1 MPEFD
6 DLTLPQRTVLSS
18 VAALAADGEMPAHA
32 NVISQACRDLAEDL
46 DDIGTL
52 TEAEVGRALNTL
64 EAEGFVSVPSM
75 EDTSPTGKGRPA
87 YELAVDLDT
96 VREALAGDERLADTV
111 PAAVDE

>member
-18 VAALAADGEMPAHA
+18 VAALEADGETPAHA
-32 NVISQACRDLAEDL
+32 NVISQACRELAEEL
-46 DDIGTL
+46 DDVGTL
-52 TEAEVGRALNTL
+52 TEAEVGRALNAL

-87 YELAVDLDT
+87 YELAVDVET
-96 VREALAGDERLADTV
+96 VREALAADERLPDAAV
-111 PAAVDE
+111 AVDE